1 MRDVNC
7 YICNSSNHEKLF
19 KQQGNDTYIKFVF
32 DVEPENLWWKICLDC
47 GLVYRSPVL
56 DEHEINILY
65 SNYDKTIFKNTDP
78 NMYFQKI
85 INIPNNESE
94 NYQKVLWLSDNLDT
108 NDLSSKE
115 YKALDIGCGGGTLLY
130 TLKTFYQN
138 ILLHGV
144 ELNETYSSI
153 ARKNL
158 NIDLK
163 NVNYESGLFDYKFD
177 LLINTKVLEHII
189 DPLPFLKIM
198 ASDLNES
205 GNLFIEVPDISD
217 MYNLPKNDERF
228 FIPHIYFFSK
238 ETLSFLLE
246 KSGFEIVKNRVFTS
260 QRNRSYLQIIAK
272 KSKNQINS
280 NFLLESK
287 KNISNIISKIKRNI
301 DHSSN

>member
-7 YICNSSNHEKLF
+7 YICKSSNHKKLF

-32 DVEPENLWWKICLDC
+32 DVEPKNLWWKICLDC
-47 GLVYRSPVL
+47 GLIYRSPVL
-56 DEHEINILY
+56 DEYEINKLY

-78 NMYFQKI
+78 SIYFKKI

-108 NDLSSKE
+108 NNLSSKE

-130 TLKTFYQN
+130 TLKTLYQN
-138 ILLHGV
+138 ISLHGV

-189 DPLPFLKIM
+189 DPLPFLKNM

-217 MYNLPKNDERF
+217 MYNLPKNDERLF
-228 FIPHIYFFSK
+228 SPKFNLLKILLINLMNGQYFF
-238 ETLSFLLE
+238 L
-246 KSGFEIVKNRVFTS
+246 
-260 QRNRSYLQIIAK
+260 SYL
-272 KSKNQINS
+272 
-280 NFLLESK
+280 
-287 KNISNIISKIKRNI
+287 
-301 DHSSN
+301 